1 MLGQDLLDNQAIIM
15 AFLKNLLENSVSA
28 RGRPRARLSFRGKKM
43 GQASLSDI
51 EEHIL
56 VYEKSQINFCGMCT
70 RSHQKACQ

>member
-15 AFLKNLLENSVSA
+15 AFLKNLLENSVST

-51 EEHIL
+51 EEQYQEVPEDFFYPRI
-56 VYEKSQINFCGMCT
+56 
-70 RSHQKACQ
+70 